1 MGTVADLDVAVR
13 VKERGMRGRFEG
25 RVAFVTGA
33 ASGIGAAVTAALLQA
48 GARVVGVDV
57 QQKGLAGFAEYG
69 EAFVGHVA
77 DVTRE
82 ADLAAGV
89 EAAIG
94 TFGALDV
101 AFNVAGVSRGAPIV
115 DLDEETWDFTVDR
128 VLKGVYLSTKH
139 EARAMRA
146 IGRGG
151 AIVNMSSLNAHVPMH
166 TGAAYASAK
175 AGVEMFTKTA
185 ALEMAR
191 DGIRV
196 NAVLPGLID
205 TPLTQ
210 RRLVNKP
217 LMDAWL
223 ERIPQGRPGRPEE
236 VAAACLFLAGPEAS
250 YITGTSLVVD
260 GGWEVTGYPDLRRY
274 T

>member
-1 MGTVADLDVAVR
+1 MGVMDR
-13 VKERGMRGRFEG
+13 RFEG
-25 RVAFVTGA
+25 SVAFVTGA
-33 ASGIGAAVTAALLQA
+33 GSGIGAAVTSALLQA

-57 QQKGLAGFAEYG
+57 QEEGLAGFAEYG
-69 EAFVGHVA
+69 EAFVGRVA

-82 ADLAAGV
+82 ADLVAGV
-89 EAAIG
+89 EAAVG
-94 TFGALDV
+94 AFGALDM

-115 DLDEETWDFTVDR
+115 DLDEQVWDFTVDR

-146 IGRGG
+146 TGRGG
-151 AIVNMSSLNAHVPMH
+151 AIVNMASLNAHVPMH
-166 TGAAYASAK
+166 TGAAYSSAK
-175 AGVEMFTKTA
+175 AGVEMFTKSA
-185 ALEMAR
+185 ALELAV

-196 NAVLPGLID
+196 NAVLPGLIE
-205 TPLTQ
+205 TPLTR
-210 RRLVNKP
+210 RRLVNEP
-217 LMDAWL
+217 LMEVWL
-223 ERIPQGRPGRPEE
+223 ERIPQGRPGRAEE

-260 GGWEVTGYPDLRRY
+260 GGWEITGYPDLRRY

>member
-13 VKERGMRGRFEG
+13 VKERGMRRRFEG

-89 EAAIG
+89 DAAVG

-139 EARAMRA
+139 EARAMR
-146 IGRGG
+146 R
-151 AIVNMSSLNAHVPMH
+151 S
-166 TGAAYASAK
+166 
-175 AGVEMFTKTA
+175 
-185 ALEMAR
+185 
-191 DGIRV
+191 
-196 NAVLPGLID
+196 
-205 TPLTQ
+205 
-210 RRLVNKP
+210 
-217 LMDAWL
+217 
-223 ERIPQGRPGRPEE
+223 
-236 VAAACLFLAGPEAS
+236 VAAVRS
-250 YITGTSLVVD
+250 
-260 GGWEVTGYPDLRRY
+260 
-274 T
+274 

>member
-13 VKERGMRGRFEG
+13 VKERGMRGRFED

-89 EAAIG
+89 EAAVG

-166 TGAAYASAK
+166 AGAAYASAK
-175 AGVEMFTKTA
+175 AGVEMFTKNA

>member
-1 MGTVADLDVAVR
+1 M
-13 VKERGMRGRFEG
+13 
-25 RVAFVTGA
+25 
-33 ASGIGAAVTAALLQA
+33 
-48 GARVVGVDV
+48 DV
-57 QQKGLAGFAEYG
+57 QQEGLAGFAEYG

-89 EAAIG
+89 EAAVG

-146 IGRGG
+146 TGRGG

-175 AGVEMFTKTA
+175 AGVEMFTKNA

-223 ERIPQGRPGRPEE
+223 ERIPQGRPGRPRRSPRRASSSPAPRLPTSQAPASSST
-236 VAAACLFLAGPEAS
+236 VAGKSPAIRTCAGTRDTNPCGHA
-250 YITGTSLVVD
+250 
-260 GGWEVTGYPDLRRY
+260 
-274 T
+274 